1 MQRAFA
7 ATGIVLPNQFIDLLE
22 RNNLIRYIDL
32 FVLEEVCRQLE
43 CWKRAGLFLPVVS
56 LNFSRLTLL
65 ERDIVSSVESI
76 VSRYDIAK
84 EHLEIEITES
94 VADIGK
100 NILCQ
105 TARDLY
111 DAGYAISLDDFGTKY
126 TNLSML
132 ADVDFGVLKLDKSLV
147 GALGSRT
154 NYQAILKNL
163 IRMCQDLVIE
173 VVAEG
178 VETHEQEAIL
188 RDLECK
194 LGQGYLYGKPMP
206 ASEFERAY
214 L

>member
-1 MQRAFA
+1 
-7 ATGIVLPNQFIDLLE
+7 
-22 RNNLIRYIDL
+22 
-32 FVLEEVCRQLE
+32 
-43 CWKRAGLFLPVVS
+43 
-56 LNFSRLTLL
+56 
-65 ERDIVSSVESI
+65 
-76 VSRYDIAK
+76 
-84 EHLEIEITES
+84 
-94 VADIGK
+94 
-100 NILCQ
+100 
-105 TARDLY
+105 
-111 DAGYAISLDDFGTKY
+111 KY